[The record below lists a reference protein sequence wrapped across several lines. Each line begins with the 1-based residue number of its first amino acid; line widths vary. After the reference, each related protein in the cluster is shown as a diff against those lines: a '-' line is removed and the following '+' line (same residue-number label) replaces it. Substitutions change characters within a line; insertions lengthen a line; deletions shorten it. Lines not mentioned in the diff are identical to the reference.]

1 MSFFFRARGPGS
13 RHFGNPLGNLLVML
27 AGAIMVGLSL
37 VIGFF
42 AFLVL
47 AGLFI
52 VLGTIVG
59 LRAWWVGR
67 QLRKQAEAVAEKR
80 ERQSGADVIE
90 GEYRVL
96 SSRDGKSQD

>member
-1 MSFFFRARGPGS
+1 MSLFFRAGRGS
-13 RHFGNPLGNLLVML
+13 RPFANPLGNLLVML
-27 AGAIMVGLSL
+27 AGAIMIGLSL

-47 AGLFI
+47 AGLFL
-52 VLGTIVG
+52 VLGSIVA

-67 QLRKQAEAVAEKR
+67 QLRRQAAAVAEKR

-96 SSRDGKSQD
+96 SSRDGKPQD